1 MENQIKEQMEKAFW
15 DLLEE
20 ETSVA
25 RDDYPRAQA
34 LLEEII
40 SILCS
45 FVPNRR
51 DIHETI
57 NEDLCEISWDLQPK
71 LLGWIE
77 KFQAPIHDKTT
88 QNLSERIFTI
98 SEFLKIYYS
107 HLELV
112 HKEVFESRRK
122 LENGKNLFNPD
133 KPDYVNGNVPVNMR
147 SGMK

>member
-20 ETSVA
+20 ETSVP
-25 RDDYPRAQA
+25 RDNYPRAQA

-45 FVPNRR
+45 LVPNRKVTH
-51 DIHETI
+51 DLIKK
-57 NEDLCEISWDLQPK
+57 DLCGISWDLQRK

-77 KFQAPIHDKTT
+77 KFQAPVHDKTT
-88 QNLSERIFTI
+88 QDLSKKNLTI
-98 SEFLKIYYS
+98 SELLKIYYA

-112 HKEVFESRRK
+112 HKEVFESRKR
-122 LENGKNLFNPD
+122 LANGENLFQPE
-133 KPDYVNGNVPVNMR
+133 KPESMNGVPINIKT
-147 SGMK
+147 GK